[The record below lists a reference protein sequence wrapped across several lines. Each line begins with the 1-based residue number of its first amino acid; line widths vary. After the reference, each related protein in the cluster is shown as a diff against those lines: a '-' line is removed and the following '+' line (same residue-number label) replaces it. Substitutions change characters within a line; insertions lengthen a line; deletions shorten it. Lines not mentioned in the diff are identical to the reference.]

1 MRGFATRRATGF
13 AVAAGLGLFVAS
25 RAASIASTAV
35 NWDEFALLDRVARTA
50 RTGVPET
57 GGRPGLAEW
66 LLLPIV
72 SACSDEIAT
81 VQHARWLWL
90 GLTLCFLAGLYA
102 LLVELLRGRP
112 QRHHDALFGVALLA
126 LVPAFLD
133 WSLQVRTDQL
143 ALAGG
148 VWGGML
154 LLASQRRA
162 PLALAAG
169 ALFGVGYLGSQK
181 LLYAAA
187 LAGLLAAGRPWLE
200 RDVRPARE
208 ALRATLCLAGFGLVF
223 AAFRAAMGAAFDVPP
238 SHPSQRMMTPYQVG
252 RALDTFDFYRNSL
265 GFSQYRAML
274 PTLIPHALLL
284 VACAA
289 AGSLAWRRSA
299 AEAESGRKPAR
310 SEAQPSEVTQTG
322 RKSARSETQPSE
334 VTQTGRKPACG
345 DPQASADHASGPTLL
360 LALAVLALGA
370 GVAAFHA
377 GAFFYFWM
385 TLGLFPAVA
394 FALALAPLRDTLL
407 PAAARPRALAAA
419 LLWAALAIPGA
430 VKAVALLAD
439 TQGVQRDSLAFIRRN
454 FEPGDAGFHPERA
467 LFCGFAASPL
477 PLYFSQTIYRDFVG
491 PQAEANLAHMEQ
503 RFRREPIRFLVQ
515 SFRLNQFP
523 VELRRFWSENYQP
536 YRGSVFVAGRHLEG
550 ARGATSGFELIVP
563 GRYRWLPTD
572 APHEVRIDETL
583 VAAGGIV
590 ALAPGPH
597 TAGFVEDATG
607 GMLVLA
613 LDDPPGPAPLAF
625 YKVY

>member
-1 MRGFATRRATGF
+1 MPTGAEERAQTRGFATRRATGF

-50 RTGVPET
+50 RTGVPDT

-66 LLLPIV
+66 LLLPLV

-90 GLTLCFLAGLYA
+90 GLTLCFLGGLYA
-102 LLVELLRGRP
+102 LLLELLRGRP
-112 QRHHDALFGVALLA
+112 QRHHDAAFGVALLA
-126 LVPAFLD
+126 LVPAFLE

-154 LLASQRRA
+154 LLVSQRRA

-169 ALFGVGYLGSQK
+169 ILFGVGYLGSQK

-223 AAFRAAMGAAFDVPP
+223 ATFRAALGAAFDVPP
-238 SHPSQRMMTPYQVG
+238 SHPSQHVMTPYQVG
-252 RALDTFDFYRNSL
+252 RALDLFDFYRNSL

-274 PTLIPHALLL
+274 PTLVPHALLL
-284 VACAA
+284 IACAT
-289 AGSLAWRRSA
+289 AGLLVWHRSA
-299 AEAESGRKPAR
+299 AASGRKPAR
-310 SEAQPSEVTQTG
+310 SEAQPSG
-322 RKSARSETQPSE
+322 A
-334 VTQTGRKPACG
+334 PAN
-345 DPQASADHASGPTLL
+345 GPTLL
-360 LALAVLALGA
+360 LTLAVLALGA

-419 LLWAALAIPGA
+419 LLWVALAIPAAMTA
-430 VKAVALLAD
+430 VQLLAD

-467 LFCGFAASPL
+467 LFCGFSASPL

-503 RFRREPIRFLVQ
+503 RFRLEPIKFLVQ

-523 VELRRFWSENYQP
+523 LELRRFWADNYQP
-536 YRGSVFVAGRHLEG
+536 YRASVFVAGRRLEG

-563 GRYRWLPTD
+563 GRYRWLPMN
-572 APHEVRIDETL
+572 APQPVRIDETL
-583 VAAGGIV
+583 VAAGQVV

-613 LDDPPGPAPLAF
+613 LEDPPGRAPLAF